1 MALYIESGADR
12 AVTMCLNVQPGE
24 TVVVLSDPG
33 GDAEAAHAVA
43 HAAERAGAAARV
55 IHVDAGVLGADADV
69 ASAPTGTLDADVLIG
84 VTRVSLYHSAVGR
97 LAAQRGARVLAMTG
111 CTVAMLTE
119 GAIEADFAE
128 VEPRCVALAEALT
141 EASRLE
147 LTTARGTEL
156 TALLTGRSA
165 ETCTGRA
172 TRPGDRTGFPDIEA
186 FIAPLETTASGRLVV
201 DGSTT
206 SHGIV
211 DAPISIEV
219 RDGVARSFEGGAHAD
234 EIRAL
239 LHGHG
244 SAALVLAEFGFGL
257 NPAARI
263 TGNIIEDEATYGT
276 GHVAFGS
283 NVGFGGVNNAPL
295 HQDLVYWKPTLRLD
309 NITVIADGELL
320 LS

>member
-1 MALYIESGADR
+1 MALSIESGADR
-12 AVTMCLNVQPGE
+12 AVTMCLNVTPGE
-24 TVVVLSDPG
+24 TVVVFSDPG
-33 GDAEAAHAVA
+33 GDAGAARAVA
-43 HAAERAGAAARV
+43 DAAERAGAVARV
-55 IHVDAGVLGADADV
+55 VDVAAEILGAEADV
-69 ASAPTGTLDADVLIG
+69 ASAPPGTMDADVLIG
-84 VTRVSLYHSAVGR
+84 VTSVSLYHSAIGR
-97 LAAQRGARVLAMTG
+97 LAARRGARVLAMTG
-111 CTVAMLTE
+111 CTERMLTE
-119 GAIEADFAE
+119 GAIEADFAQ

-141 EASRLE
+141 QASRLR

-156 TALLTGRSA
+156 TALLTGRAA

-172 TRPGDRTGFPDIEA
+172 VRRGDRTGFPDIEA
-186 FIAPLETTASGRLVV
+186 FIAPLETTACGRLVV
-201 DGSTT
+201 DGSST

-219 RDGVARSFEGGAHAD
+219 DDGAARSFEGGAHAA
-234 EIRAL
+234 EIEAL

-244 SAALVLAEFGFGL
+244 PAALVLAEFGFGL

-263 TGNIIEDEATYGT
+263 IGNIIEDEATYGT

-295 HQDLVYWKPTLRLD
+295 HQDLVYWRPTLRLD
-309 NITVIADGELL
+309 DVTVIADGELL